1 MRKLGLFGKLRFVG
15 VGDHEDIKINSAFL
29 DEAIEEFIDT
39 RGLSYDNLYAVIT
52 IELSNDSSLIEG
64 IKCTNA

>member
-1 MRKLGLFGKLRFVG
+1 MRKLGLFGKLRFVD
-15 VGDHEDIKINSAFL
+15 VGEHEDIKINSAFL

-64 IKCTNA
+64 VKCTNA

>member
-15 VGDHEDIKINSAFL
+15 VGGHEDIKINSAFL

-64 IKCTNA
+64 VKCTNA